1 MSYPPYGDGNQ
12 GGYQP
17 PPAQPGS
24 PYGDGNQGGFAPP
37 QQPAPFGQP
46 QPQSA
51 PPAPGQ
57 PFSSPPAPNQPYSSP
72 PAGYGPE
79 PAPSFSGPGYG
90 NDPYAAGLPP
100 TSGPALGPGMGPVPP
115 SGQPKNKLVPI
126 FAALMVVFL
135 LATAVVTVLYI
146 TKNGD
151 YNDYK
156 KAANTKEQQ
165 LSGDLKKTQDDLKK
179 AQEDLASTKRDLGGA
194 QDQADELKRQKQVIS
209 NCIRLLVEAGDAAEA
224 GNAALAQ
231 QKSAEATPVC
241 NEADRYLD

>member
-1 MSYPPYGDGNQ
+1 MSYPP
-12 GGYQP
+12 
-17 PPAQPGS
+17 S
-24 PYGDGNQGGFAPP
+24 YGDGNQGGFQPP
-37 QQPAPFGQP
+37 PAQPGPFGQP

-72 PAGYGPE
+72 PAPNQPYSSPPASQPYSSPPGYGPE

-90 NDPYAAGLPP
+90 NDPYAPGLPP
-100 TSGPALGPGMGPVPP
+100 TSGPGMGPTPP
-115 SGQPKNKLVPI
+115 SGQPKSKMVPL
-126 FAALMVVFL
+126 FASLMVVFL
-135 LATAVVTVLYI
+135 LATAVVTVLYV

-156 KAANTKEQQ
+156 KAATTKEQQ

-209 NCIRLLVEAGDAAEA
+209 NCIRLLVEAGDASRA

-231 QKSAEATPVC
+231 QKQAEATPIC